1 MDWEDCFL
9 NVAFVQATTL
19 SLYHLA
25 LGRKIKKKTSRLKIL
40 WLKEMVFR
48 VLVLIDGKALS
59 QEGQV
64 VIG

>member
-9 NVAFVQATTL
+9 NVAFVQVTT
-19 SLYHLA
+19 LYHLA
-25 LGRKIKKKTSRLKIL
+25 LGCEIKKKTSRLKIL

-48 VLVLIDGKALS
+48 VLVLIDGKASS